1 MKLKSDIELKVRRF
15 FRKYKKFI
23 IIGFVLWAIVFAL
36 DKVIKYMPKNE
47 TPSTTYTPNVSVMDS
62 SSKVPDK
69 VHNKME
75 DFIEEYIGYCNSGDY
90 TSAYGMISEDCKEE
104 YFGSFSNYVSY
115 IKNRFPTKK
124 SYAIQSYS
132 NTKVKGNKDKKYIY
146 AVKLFDDFLATGLTN
161 SSYRYLEEKMV
172 ASYDE
177 NKKVVF
183 SVGNFIEKNEIQSVQ
198 ENNYLKVD
206 IKNQI
211 VNYDFE
217 EYTIKLTNRSD
228 YTIVIQNYEAEED
241 EILINLGQEVR
252 TNSVNENITLNP
264 GEAKTIRP
272 VFSKFYD
279 DGDTTKSVIFNAVR
293 VYDENGNEIDKMSMT
308 MGF

>member
-1 MKLKSDIELKVRRF
+1 MKLKADIELKVRRF
-15 FRKYKKFI
+15 FRKYKNVI
-23 IIGFVLWAIVFAL
+23 IIIFVLWAIIFTI
-36 DKVIKYMPKNE
+36 DRIIKNMPKNE
-47 TPSTTYTPNVSVMDS
+47 VPTTTYTPNVSVLDS

-69 VHNKME
+69 VHNSME

-90 TSAYGMISEDCKEE
+90 TSAYEMISKDCKEE
-104 YFGSFSNYVSY
+104 YFGSYSNYEAY

-132 NTKVKGNKDKKYIY
+132 NTKVKGNNDKKYIY

-172 ASYDE
+172 VSYDE
-177 NKKVVF
+177 NKNIVF

-206 IKNQI
+206 VKNQI
-211 VNYDFE
+211 MNYDFE

-228 YTIVIQNYEAEED
+228 YTIVIQNYEAESD
-241 EILINLGQEVR
+241 EILINLGQEYR
-252 TNSVNENITLNP
+252 TNSVNEDVILNP
-264 GEAKTIRP
+264 GEAKTIHP
-272 VFSKFYD
+272 IFSKFYD
-279 DGDTTKSVIFNAVR
+279 DGDTTKEIIFNAVR
-293 VYDENGNEIDKMSMT
+293 VYDEEGNEIDKMSMT